1 MKFQHLLFA
10 GLAAFLLQSCGPSKS
25 ISSSMRGE
33 TDKVTF
39 SIEVAEDARGSA
51 AENYL
56 NQYSDI
62 AVQEMRRTGIPAS
75 IKLAQ
80 GLLESASG
88 TSMLAQES
96 NNHFGIKCGSNWTGE
111 RYEHYDDDKDH
122 TGELIK
128 SCFRVYPYPQQSY
141 IDHSDFLRDP
151 KKEFRYGK
159 LFQLDPTDYRGWA
172 RGLREAGYAS
182 DPAYPDKLISLIE
195 RLELYR
201 FDVGS
206 TPAPSPS
213 SGRIVAFNTH
223 RAILA
228 ESGETLRRIA
238 QIAGVDAFQLQRAN
252 GGRYT
257 IDQPLQAGTPV
268 YLEEIG
274 GGTTTTE
281 QPVIIPYRDFHTVT
295 AGDTLFSI
303 SKKYD
308 ISVQSLMDLNGL
320 TSSTISI
327 GQRLRVR

>member
-1 MKFQHLLFA
+1 MKFQHLLFV
-10 GLAAFLLQSCGPSKS
+10 GLAALLLQSCGPSKS
-25 ISSSMRGE
+25 LSSTKRGE

-39 SIEVAEDARGSA
+39 SMEVEEDARGSL

-88 TSMLAQES
+88 TSMLARES
-96 NNHFGIKCGSNWTGE
+96 NNHFGIKCGSSWTGE

-128 SCFRVYPYPQQSY
+128 SCFRVYPYPQQSF

-172 RGLREAGYAS
+172 RGLREAGYAT
-182 DPAYPDKLISLIE
+182 DPTYPDKLISLIE

-206 TPAPSPS
+206 TPSPTSPS

-223 RAILA
+223 RAIVA
-228 ESGETLRRIA
+228 ESGETLRIIA
-238 QIAGVDAFQLQRAN
+238 QVARLDAFQLQRAN

-268 YLEEIG
+268 YLEEVG
-274 GGTTTTE
+274 GGTTTE
-281 QPVIIPYRDFHTVT
+281 QPVIIPAINFHTVT

-308 ISVQSLMDLNGL
+308 ISVQSLMDMNGL
-320 TSSTISI
+320 NSSTISI
-327 GQRLRVR
+327 GQRLRVK